1 MKLTR
6 EYLTKAKNRFVAKY
20 MSPIKERFDYH
31 MDIMA
36 NAGILSED
44 EYQIDAGLSLQKK
57 ELGTYHEIAYQSDGY
72 SDMIGICMRFALLDV
87 MYKQEKPMIIMDDPF
102 VNLDANHLEGAKEFL
117 ETVAR
122 EYQILYFTCHEDR
135 M

>member
-1 MKLTR
+1 
-6 EYLTKAKNRFVAKY
+6 
-20 MSPIKERFDYH
+20 
-31 MDIMA
+31 
-36 NAGILSED
+36 
-44 EYQIDAGLSLQKK
+44 
-57 ELGTYHEIAYQSDGY
+57 
-72 SDMIGICMRFALLDV
+72 MIGICMRFALLDV

-117 ETVAR
+117 KSVAG